1 MCMVRFSKHGEESMK
16 RVNIT
21 LPESLVE
28 EIDLWVKKKGYRSR
42 SAFIEEAIKHYLEH
56 LRSEGE

>member
-1 MCMVRFSKHGEESMK
+1 MK